1 MSQINLFSKFS
12 SMASQNDVMNL
23 ANELQKEGVIS
34 SRERLKLEN
43 EMFEAQMNI
52 YSQKREMLQLD
63 RKESNLLKNIYGV
76 YKKINT
82 RVDNIYLADKEL
94 GKQKKV
100 LIVTEKRLLKLQN
113 DKSGQYQKEAEI
125 LEKLIKK
132 DKLSLEINKQK
143 SKIAKDALSPM
154 VKAYGTMR
162 NFFKMDNMVV
172 KGLLSGILS
181 IGTGLVKLV
190 LKPLKKIF
198 NTFLQ
203 VQSISGKI
211 SADLGLS
218 AEQANGLI
226 NGFSA
231 LGIEALKYGGA
242 LEDINTIMAKFS
254 EITNKNRMFDKDD
267 IGQLIE
273 LGLAT
278 GLGVD
283 NAAEMAA
290 NFDNIGVSL
299 NKTMKLTDK
308 ARKSA
313 VFFNINS
320 TKVLKTYDELVKSLT
335 GIGYGKGLEYL
346 EKLTSKAVALRFDIA
361 QSTKSFTDAF
371 FEPEKAVEV
380 AAQMQVLGGKF
391 ATGFGDPISLAF
403 ESMTDPAGLAVKFAS
418 TLKGMVV
425 KGKDGL
431 FTIPPA
437 QRKILKLAAET
448 LGQNYED
455 SVNSAIEQAK
465 IADKISAVAK
475 QGFFDF
481 NEDQKMALAGLM
493 KLNKDNKYEIMMSDG
508 TTKLLENITSKNQL
522 NEIIKNRTVNEQA
535 AIKRKNLVER
545 LNLMVDRFSLAFSTV
560 FSKLFENKNF
570 DDLFG
575 QIEKVGTDIA
585 QFIANYING
594 NGGLTKTF
602 EKVINKFKMVWEK
615 IEKIW
620 SGDGTF
626 TAKIGKTLKDALLP
640 LFVDAIKEAM
650 QILKYTFGEI
660 LSAIGLKTAGENLK
674 IEASQNSKI
683 LNTLNEGKYE
693 NAKVKENRSVG
704 DAGAVVGKNIASA
717 QFGGVKKIRSNF
729 GELFSGKNGTI
740 MQTKTTGAYI
750 KNGKV
755 YNNVGKLVTNPGS
768 AAMIRNNATNRIAGK
783 GLAGLGGKTLGK
795 ALVKRVPLIG
805 SIASFYSA
813 FEDFKEGDVWGGV
826 LNSLSGIA
834 NISNVVLPGIGS
846 AISLA
851 IDAGN
856 TARELGA
863 FEDGVIYKDGSYAKF
878 GKGDM
883 VQMIDQKSY
892 ESNFGR
898 DSFGKI
904 VDNNASYYDN
914 INNNNNGN
922 IVHSGVIQIKSDDGK
937 VVTWDQMYSARDL
950 IGSRLSS
957 IQEGY
962 NKGFGNNQNPFNS
975 PIKPILI

>member
-23 ANELQKEGVIS
+23 ANDLQKQGVIS
-34 SRERLKLEN
+34 SREKLKLEN

-52 YSQKREMLQLD
+52 YSQKREMFQLD

-94 GKQKKV
+94 GKQKKH
-100 LIVTEKRLLKLQN
+100 LIVTEKRLLKLQK
-113 DKSGQYQKEAEI
+113 DGSEESKKEAAI

-132 DKLSLEINKQK
+132 DTLSLEINKQK
-143 SKIAKDALSPM
+143 SKIAKDALPPM

-162 NFFKMDNMVV
+162 NLFKIDNMVV

-226 NGFSA
+226 NSFSA
-231 LGIEALKYGGA
+231 LGIEALKYGGT

-254 EITNKNRMFDKDD
+254 EITNKNRMFDKND

-299 NKTMKLTDK
+299 SKTMELTNK

-403 ESMTDPAGLAVKFAS
+403 ESMTDPAGLADKFAS

-437 QRKILKLAAET
+437 QRKILKLAAEG

-475 QGFFDF
+475 QGFFGF
-481 NEDQKMALAGLM
+481 NEDQKIALADLM

-508 TTKLLENITSKNQL
+508 TTKLLENITSRNQL

-545 LNLMVDRFSLAFSTV
+545 LNLIIERFSLAFSTV

-570 DDLFG
+570 DDLLG

-594 NGGLTKTF
+594 NGGLTKAF
-602 EKVINKFKMVWEK
+602 EMVIDRFKMVWGK

-626 TAKIGKTLKDALLP
+626 IAKIGQTLKEALLP

-650 QILKYTFGEI
+650 QMLKYTFGEI
-660 LSAIGLKTAGENLK
+660 LSGIGLKTAGENLK
-674 IEASQNSKI
+674 IDASQNSKI
-683 LNTLNEGKYE
+683 LNAVNEGKYD
-693 NAKVKENRSVG
+693 NAKVKENRSAI
-704 DAGAVVGKNIASA
+704 DAGAIVGKNVASA
-717 QFGGVKKIRSNF
+717 QFGGMTKIRSNF
-729 GELFSGKNGTI
+729 GELFSGNNGTI
-740 MQTKTTGAYI
+740 MKTKTGSYVQ
-750 KNGKV
+750 NGKAF
-755 YNNVGKLVTNPGS
+755 NKAGNLVTGQGQY
-768 AAMIRNNATNRIAGK
+768 MIRSNAIHRAAGK
-783 GLAGLGGKTLGK
+783 GAVGLGGKTLGK
-795 ALVKRVPLIG
+795 ALLKRVPLIG
-805 SIASFYSA
+805 SAVSFYSA
-813 FEDFKEGDVWGGV
+813 FDDFKEGDIWGGV
-826 LNSLSGIA
+826 LNTLSGIA

-863 FEDGVIYKDGSYAKF
+863 FDDGVIYKDGSYAKF
-878 GKGDM
+878 AKGDM

-957 IQEGY
+957 IQDGY

>member
-12 SMASQNDVMNL
+12 STASQNDVMNL
-23 ANELQKEGVIS
+23 ANELQKQGVIS

-113 DKSGQYQKEAEI
+113 DKSEQSKKEAEI

-143 SKIAKDALSPM
+143 SKIAKDALPPM

-162 NFFKMDNMVV
+162 NLFKIDNMVV

-190 LKPLKKIF
+190 LKPLKQIF

-226 NGFSA
+226 NNFSA

-391 ATGFGDPISLAF
+391 ATSFGDPISLAF
-403 ESMTDPAGLAVKFAS
+403 ESMTDPAGLADKFAS

-481 NEDQKMALAGLM
+481 DEDQKIALASLM

-522 NEIIKNRTVNEQA
+522 KEIIKNRTVNEQA

-545 LNLMVDRFSLAFSTV
+545 LNLIIDRFSLAFSTV

-570 DDLFG
+570 DDLLG

-602 EKVINKFKMVWEK
+602 EMVIDRFKMVWEK

-640 LFVDAIKEAM
+640 IFVDVIKEAM
-650 QILKYTFGEI
+650 QMLKYTFGEI

-674 IEASQNSKI
+674 IESSQNSKV
-683 LNTLNEGKYE
+683 LNALNEGKYE

-704 DAGAVVGKNIASA
+704 DAGAIVGKNVASA
-717 QFGGVKKIRSNF
+717 QFGGMRKIRSNF
-729 GELFSGKNGTI
+729 GELFSGNNGTI
-740 MQTKTTGAYI
+740 MKTKTGAYI
-750 KNGKV
+750 QNGKV
-755 YNNVGKLVTNPGS
+755 YNKFGNLATDQGKYMIKTN
-768 AAMIRNNATNRIAGK
+768 AIHRAAGK
-783 GLAGLGGKTLGK
+783 GLVGLGGKTLGK

-863 FEDGVIYKDGSYAKF
+863 FDDGVIYKDGSYAKF
-878 GKGDM
+878 AKGDM

-892 ESNFGR
+892 ESNFGK

-937 VVTWDQMYSARDL
+937 VVTWDQLYRARDL

>member
-23 ANELQKEGVIS
+23 ANDLQKQGVIS
-34 SRERLKLEN
+34 SRQRLKIEN

-94 GKQKKV
+94 GKQKKG

-113 DKSGQYQKEAEI
+113 DKSGYSKKEVEI

-132 DKLSLEINKQK
+132 DKLSYEINKQK
-143 SKIAKDALSPM
+143 SKIAKDALPPM

-162 NFFKMDNMVV
+162 NLFKIDNMVI

-226 NGFSA
+226 NSFSA

-254 EITNKNRMFDKDD
+254 EITNKNRMFDKND

-283 NAAEMAA
+283 NAAELAA

-299 NKTMKLTDK
+299 SNTMKLTDK

-403 ESMTDPAGLAVKFAS
+403 ESMTDPAGLADKFAS

-437 QRKILKLAAET
+437 QRKILKLAAEA

-475 QGFFDF
+475 QGFFGF
-481 NEDQKMALAGLM
+481 NEDQKMVLAGLM

-508 TTKLLENITSKNQL
+508 TTKLLENITSRNQL

-545 LNLMVDRFSLAFSTV
+545 LNLIVDRFSLAFSTV

-570 DDLFG
+570 DDLLG

-602 EKVINKFKMVWEK
+602 EMVIDRFKMVWGK

-626 TAKIGKTLKDALLP
+626 TAKIGQTLKEALLP

-650 QILKYTFGEI
+650 QMLKYTFGEI
-660 LSAIGLKTAGENLK
+660 LSGIGLKTAGENLK
-674 IEASQNSKI
+674 IDASQNSKI
-683 LNTLNEGKYE
+683 LNAVNKGKYE

-704 DAGAVVGKNIASA
+704 DAGLVIGKNLASL
-717 QFGGVKKIRSNF
+717 QFGGMSKIRNNF
-729 GELFSGKNGTI
+729 GELFSGNNGTTMYTKSGAYVKNG
-740 MQTKTTGAYI
+740 QAYN
-750 KNGKV
+750 KF
-755 YNNVGKLVTNPGS
+755 GKLVTNPGS
-768 AAMIRNNATNRIAGK
+768 AQQIKHFATNRVAAK
-783 GLAGLGGKTLGK
+783 GAVGLGGKTLGK
-795 ALVKRVPLIG
+795 ALLKRVPLIG
-805 SIASFYSA
+805 SAVSFYSA
-813 FEDFKEGDVWGGV
+813 FDDFKEGDIWGGV
-826 LNSLSGIA
+826 LNTLSGIA
-834 NISNVVLPGIGS
+834 NISNVVLPGISS

-863 FEDGVIYKDGSYAKF
+863 FDDGVIYKDGSYAKF
-878 GKGDM
+878 AKGDM

-892 ESNFGR
+892 ESNFGK

-904 VDNNASYYDN
+904 IDNNSSYYDN
-914 INNNNNGN
+914 INNTNNGN

-937 VVTWDQMYSARDL
+937 VVTWDQMYNARDL
-950 IGSRLSS
+950 IGSRIAS
-957 IQEGY
+957 IQDGY

-975 PIKPILI
+975 PIKPII

>member
-113 DKSGQYQKEAEI
+113 DQTDQSQKEAEI

-162 NFFKMDNMVV
+162 NLFKIDNMVV
-172 KGLLSGILS
+172 KGLLSGVLS
-181 IGTGLVKLV
+181 IGTGLVKLA

-226 NGFSA
+226 NNFSA

-299 NKTMKLTDK
+299 SKTMKLTDK

-403 ESMTDPAGLAVKFAS
+403 ESMTDPAGLADKFAS

-437 QRKILKLAAET
+437 QRKILKLAAEA

-481 NEDQKMALAGLM
+481 DEDQKMALAGLM

-522 NEIIKNRTVNEQA
+522 KEIIKNRTVNEQA

-545 LNLMVDRFSLAFSTV
+545 LNLIIDRFSLAFSTV

-570 DDLFG
+570 DDLLG

-602 EKVINKFKMVWEK
+602 EMVIDRFKMVWGK

-626 TAKIGKTLKDALLP
+626 TAKIGKTLKEALLP
-640 LFVDAIKEAM
+640 LFVDVIKEAM
-650 QILKYTFGEI
+650 QMLKYTFGEI

-674 IEASQNSKI
+674 IDASQNSKI
-683 LNTLNEGKYE
+683 LNAVNEGKYE
-693 NAKVKENRSVG
+693 NAKVKENRSAM
-704 DAGAVVGKNIASA
+704 DAGGIVGKNLASL
-717 QFGGVKKIRSNF
+717 QFGGMSKIRNNF
-729 GELFSGKNGTI
+729 GELFSGNNGTI
-740 MQTKTTGAYI
+740 FKTKTTDSYM
-750 KNGKV
+750 KNGKA
-755 YNNVGKLVTNPGS
+755 YKAGKLVTNPS
-768 AAMIRNNATNRIAGK
+768 NAQMIKTTAIHRAAGK
-783 GLAGLGGKTLGK
+783 GVVGLGGKTLGK

-863 FEDGVIYKDGSYAKF
+863 FDDGVIYKDGSYAKF
-878 GKGDM
+878 AKGDM

-957 IQEGY
+957 IQDGY

>member
-23 ANELQKEGVIS
+23 ANELQKQGVIS
-34 SRERLKLEN
+34 SREKLKLEN

-113 DKSGQYQKEAEI
+113 DKSGQSKKEAEI

-154 VKAYGTMR
+154 AKAYGTMR
-162 NFFKMDNMVV
+162 NLFKIDNMVV

-226 NGFSA
+226 NNFSA

-403 ESMTDPAGLAVKFAS
+403 ESMTDPAGLADKFTS

-475 QGFFDF
+475 QGFFGFD
-481 NEDQKMALAGLM
+481 EDQKIALAGLM
-493 KLNKDNKYEIMMSDG
+493 KLNKNNKYEIMMSDG

-545 LNLMVDRFSLAFSTV
+545 LNLIVDRFSLAFSTV

-570 DDLFG
+570 DNLLG

-640 LFVDAIKEAM
+640 LFVDAMKEAM
-650 QILKYTFGEI
+650 QMLKYTFGEI

-683 LNTLNEGKYE
+683 LNALNEGKYE

-717 QFGGVKKIRSNF
+717 QFGGVRKFKNNW
-729 GELFSGKNGTI
+729 GELRNNATI
-740 MQTKTTGAYI
+740 MQTQSGSYI
-750 KNGKV
+750 KNGKA
-755 YNNVGKLVTNPGS
+755 YDKAGNLITNK
-768 AAMIRNNATNRIAGK
+768 RNAEMVQKYATKSVISKNIV
-783 GLAGLGGKTLGK
+783 GLGGMTFGK
-795 ALVKRVPLIG
+795 ALAKRVPLLG
-805 SIASFYSA
+805 TGFSVYSA
-813 FEDFKEGDVWGGV
+813 VEDFKEGDITGGI
-826 LNSLSGIA
+826 LNSLSALA
-834 NISNVVLPGIGS
+834 NLSNVVIPGIGS
-846 AISLA
+846 VISLGLDG
-851 IDAGN
+851 IN

-957 IQEGY
+957 IQDGY
-962 NKGFGNNQNPFNS
+962 NKGFGNNQNSFNS

>member
-12 SMASQNDVMNL
+12 STASQNDVMNL
-23 ANELQKEGVIS
+23 ANELQKQGVIS

-113 DKSGQYQKEAEI
+113 DKSEQSKKEAEI

-143 SKIAKDALSPM
+143 SKIAKDALPPM

-162 NFFKMDNMVV
+162 NLFKIDNMVV

-226 NGFSA
+226 NNFSA

-335 GIGYGKGLEYL
+335 GVGYGKGLEYL

-403 ESMTDPAGLAVKFAS
+403 ESMTDPAGLADKFAS

-522 NEIIKNRTVNEQA
+522 KEIIKNRTVNEQA

-545 LNLMVDRFSLAFSTV
+545 LNLIIDRFSLAFSTV

-570 DDLFG
+570 DDLLG

-602 EKVINKFKMVWEK
+602 EMVIDRFKMVWEK

-640 LFVDAIKEAM
+640 IFVDVIKEAM
-650 QILKYTFGEI
+650 QMLKYTFGEI
-660 LSAIGLKTAGENLK
+660 LSTIGLKKVGENLK

-683 LNTLNEGKYE
+683 LNALNEDK
-693 NAKVKENRSVG
+693 NKELSVNKNISAM
-704 DAGAVVGKNIASA
+704 DAGGIVGKNIASA
-717 QFGGVKKIRSNF
+717 QFGGNKKFINNW
-729 GELFSGKNGTI
+729 GELRDNATI
-740 MQTKTTGAYI
+740 MKTQSGSYI
-750 KNGKV
+750 KNGKA
-755 YNNVGKLVTNPGS
+755 YDKTGKLITNK
-768 AAMIRNNATNRIAGK
+768 ANAEMVKKYATKSVMSKNI
-783 GLAGLGGKTLGK
+783 AGLGGKTLGK

-805 SIASFYSA
+805 SIGSFYSA

-846 AISLA
+846 AVSLA

-863 FEDGVIYKDGSYAKF
+863 FDDGVIYKDGSYAKF
-878 GKGDM
+878 AKGDM

-892 ESNFGR
+892 ESNFGK

-904 VDNNASYYDN
+904 IDNNSSYYDN
-914 INNNNNGN
+914 INNTNNGN

-937 VVTWDQMYSARDL
+937 VVTWDQMYNARDL
-950 IGSRLSS
+950 IGSRIAS
-957 IQEGY
+957 IQDGY

>member
-12 SMASQNDVMNL
+12 SIAGQNDVMNL

-34 SRERLKLEN
+34 SRQRLKLEN

-113 DKSGQYQKEAEI
+113 DKSGQSKKEAEI

-143 SKIAKDALSPM
+143 SRIAKDALPPM

-162 NFFKMDNMVV
+162 NLFKMDNMVV

-226 NGFSA
+226 NNFSV

-254 EITNKNRMFDKDD
+254 EITNKNRMFDKND

-320 TKVLKTYDELVKSLT
+320 TKVLKTYGELVKSLT

-522 NEIIKNRTVNEQA
+522 KEIIKNRTVNEQA

-626 TAKIGKTLKDALLP
+626 TAKIGKTLKDALFP
-640 LFVDAIKEAM
+640 IFVDAMNEAM
-650 QILKYTFGEI
+650 QMLKYTFGEI
-660 LSAIGLKTAGENLK
+660 LSAIGLKKAGENLK
-674 IEASQNSKI
+674 IESSQNSKI
-683 LNTLNEGKYE
+683 LNALNEGKHE

-704 DAGAVVGKNIASA
+704 DAGGIVGKNIASA
-717 QFGGVKKIRSNF
+717 SFGGVKKIRSNF
-729 GELFSGKNGTI
+729 GELFSGNNATI
-740 MQTKTTGAYI
+740 KTTKSGSYI
-750 KNGKV
+750 KNGKA
-755 YNNVGKLVTNPGS
+755 YYKTGELVTHKDH
-768 AAMIRNNATNRIAGK
+768 AATIKRFATNRTAGK
-783 GLAGLGGKTLGK
+783 GLVGLGGKTLGK

-805 SIASFYSA
+805 SVASFYSA

-856 TARELGA
+856 TARELGV
-863 FEDGVIYKDGSYAKF
+863 FDDGVIYKDGSYAKF
-878 GKGDM
+878 AKGDM

-892 ESNFGR
+892 ESNFGK

-904 VDNNASYYDN
+904 VDDNTSYYDN

-937 VVTWDQMYSARDL
+937 VVTWDQMYNARDL
-950 IGSRLSS
+950 IGSRIAS
-957 IQEGY
+957 IQDGY

-975 PIKPILI
+975 PIKPII

>member
-12 SMASQNDVMNL
+12 STASQNDVMNL
-23 ANELQKEGVIS
+23 ANELQKQGVIS

-113 DKSGQYQKEAEI
+113 DKSGQSKKEAEI

-132 DKLSLEINKQK
+132 DKLSYEINKQK
-143 SKIAKDALSPM
+143 SKIAKDALPPM

-162 NFFKMDNMVV
+162 NLFKIDNMVV

-226 NGFSA
+226 NNFSA

-391 ATGFGDPISLAF
+391 ATSFGDPISLAF
-403 ESMTDPAGLAVKFAS
+403 ESMTDPAGLADKFAS

-481 NEDQKMALAGLM
+481 DEDQKIALASLM

-545 LNLMVDRFSLAFSTV
+545 LNLIIDRFSLAFSTV

-602 EKVINKFKMVWEK
+602 EMVIDRFKMVWEK

-640 LFVDAIKEAM
+640 IFVDVIKEAM
-650 QILKYTFGEI
+650 QMLKYTFGEI

-683 LNTLNEGKYE
+683 LNALNEDK
-693 NAKVKENRSVG
+693 NKELSVNKNISAM
-704 DAGAVVGKNIASA
+704 DAGGIVGKNIASA
-717 QFGGVKKIRSNF
+717 QFGGGKKFINNW
-729 GELFSGKNGTI
+729 GELRDNASIMKTKSGS
-740 MQTKTTGAYI
+740 YI
-750 KNGKV
+750 KNGKA
-755 YNNVGKLVTNPGS
+755 YDKTGKLITNK
-768 AAMIRNNATNRIAGK
+768 ANAEMVKKYATKRVMSKNV
-783 GLAGLGGKTLGK
+783 AGLGGKTLGK

-805 SIASFYSA
+805 SIGSFYSA
-813 FEDFKEGDVWGGV
+813 FEDFKEGDIWGGV

-863 FEDGVIYKDGSYAKF
+863 FDDGVIYKDGSYAKF
-878 GKGDM
+878 AKGDM

-892 ESNFGR
+892 ESNFGK

-904 VDNNASYYDN
+904 IDNNSSYYDN
-914 INNNNNGN
+914 INNTNNGN

-937 VVTWDQMYSARDL
+937 VVTWDQMYNARDL
-950 IGSRLSS
+950 IGSRIAS
-957 IQEGY
+957 IQDGY

>member
-23 ANELQKEGVIS
+23 ANELQKQGVIS
-34 SRERLKLEN
+34 SRQRLKLEN

-94 GKQKKV
+94 GKQKKG

-113 DKSGQYQKEAEI
+113 DKSGQSKKEVEI

-132 DKLSLEINKQK
+132 DKLSYEINKQK
-143 SKIAKDALSPM
+143 SKIAKDALPPM

-162 NFFKMDNMVV
+162 NLFKIDNMVV

-226 NGFSA
+226 NSFSA

-254 EITNKNRMFDKDD
+254 EITNKNRMFDKND

-299 NKTMKLTDK
+299 SKTMELTNK
-308 ARKSA
+308 ARKSS

-320 TKVLKTYDELVKSLT
+320 TKVLKTYGELVKSLT

-403 ESMTDPAGLAVKFAS
+403 ESMTDPAGLADKFAS

-437 QRKILKLAAET
+437 QRKILKLAAEA

-481 NEDQKMALAGLM
+481 DEDQKMALAGLM

-545 LNLMVDRFSLAFSTV
+545 LNLIIDRFSLAFSTV

-570 DDLFG
+570 DDLLG

-602 EKVINKFKMVWEK
+602 EMVIDRFKMVWGK

-626 TAKIGKTLKDALLP
+626 TAKIGKTLKEALLP

-650 QILKYTFGEI
+650 QMLKYTFGEI
-660 LSAIGLKTAGENLK
+660 LSTIGLKTAGENLK
-674 IEASQNSKI
+674 INASQNSKI
-683 LNTLNEGKYE
+683 LNAVNKGKYE
-693 NAKVKENRSVG
+693 NEKVKENRSVG
-704 DAGAVVGKNIASA
+704 DAGLVIGKNLASL
-717 QFGGVKKIRSNF
+717 QFGGMSKIRNNF
-729 GELFSGKNGTI
+729 GELFSGNNGTTMYTKSGAYVKNG
-740 MQTKTTGAYI
+740 QAYN
-750 KNGKV
+750 KF
-755 YNNVGKLVTNPGS
+755 GKLVTNPGS
-768 AAMIRNNATNRIAGK
+768 AQQIKHFATNRVAAK
-783 GLAGLGGKTLGK
+783 GAVGLGGKTLGK
-795 ALVKRVPLIG
+795 ALLKRVPLIG
-805 SIASFYSA
+805 SAVSFYSA
-813 FEDFKEGDVWGGV
+813 FDDFKEGDIWGGV
-826 LNSLSGIA
+826 LNTLSGIA

-863 FEDGVIYKDGSYAKF
+863 FDDGVIYKDGSYAKF
-878 GKGDM
+878 AKGDM

-904 VDNNASYYDN
+904 IDNNSSYYDN
-914 INNNNNGN
+914 INNTNNGN

-937 VVTWDQMYSARDL
+937 VVTWDQMYNARDL
-950 IGSRLSS
+950 IGSRIAS
-957 IQEGY
+957 IQDGY

-975 PIKPILI
+975 PIKPII

>member
-12 SMASQNDVMNL
+12 STASQNDVMNL
-23 ANELQKEGVIS
+23 ANELQKQGVIS

-52 YSQKREMLQLD
+52 YSQKREMFQLD

-94 GKQKKV
+94 GKQKKG

-113 DKSGQYQKEAEI
+113 DKSEQSKKEAEI

-143 SKIAKDALSPM
+143 SKIAKDALPPM

-162 NFFKMDNMVV
+162 NLFKIDNMVV
-172 KGLLSGILS
+172 KGLLSGIIS

-218 AEQANGLI
+218 TEQANGLI
-226 NGFSA
+226 NNFSA

-391 ATGFGDPISLAF
+391 ATSFGDPISLAF
-403 ESMTDPAGLAVKFAS
+403 ESMTDPAGLADKFAS

-481 NEDQKMALAGLM
+481 DEDQKIALASLM

-545 LNLMVDRFSLAFSTV
+545 LNLIIDRFSLAFSTV

-602 EKVINKFKMVWEK
+602 EMVIDRFKMVWEK

-640 LFVDAIKEAM
+640 IFVDVIKEAM
-650 QILKYTFGEI
+650 QMLKYTFGEI

-674 IEASQNSKI
+674 IESSQNSKI
-683 LNTLNEGKYE
+683 LNAANKGKYE
-693 NAKVKENRSVG
+693 NTKVKENRSAM
-704 DAGAVVGKNIASA
+704 DAGGIVGKNLASL
-717 QFGGVKKIRSNF
+717 QFGGGKKIMSNF
-729 GELFSGKNGTI
+729 GELFSGNNGIIMKAKSGAYVKNGN
-740 MQTKTTGAYI
+740 AYD
-750 KNGKV
+750 KF
-755 YNNVGKLVTNPGS
+755 GKLVTHKGN
-768 AAMIRNNATNRIAGK
+768 AATIKHWATNRVAAK
-783 GLAGLGGKTLGK
+783 GLVGLGGKTLGK

-813 FEDFKEGDVWGGV
+813 FEDFKEGDIWGGV

-846 AISLA
+846 AVSLA

-863 FEDGVIYKDGSYAKF
+863 FDDGIIYKDGSYAKF
-878 GKGDM
+878 AKGDM

-892 ESNFGR
+892 ESNFGK

-904 VDNNASYYDN
+904 IDNNSSYYDN
-914 INNNNNGN
+914 INNTNNGN

-937 VVTWDQMYSARDL
+937 VVTWDQMYNARDL
-950 IGSRLSS
+950 IGSRIAS
-957 IQEGY
+957 IQDGY